1 MQPPE
6 VKIRFAASAL
16 TAAMAL
22 VNSPL
27 SFAADSQPVTRAAVA
42 DPETVKLGL
51 VTVSATRREESI
63 QDVPT
68 PITTLSGSTLEEQR
82 VYRIQDIQQY
92 LPSTNF
98 NYSNPRQSSLSIR
111 GIGNNPAS
119 DGLEGSTGVYLD
131 NVYLGRPG
139 MAVFDM
145 LDIEQ
150 IDLLRGPQGTL
161 FGKNTTAGVLNITTR
176 RPTFTPERSV
186 ETSVGNHG
194 YVQTKGVLSGPLNDQ
209 LAGRLSL
216 YRTRQDG
223 TIDNVYNGD
232 ELAGSERKG
241 VRGQLFWNVNEDV
254 DVRVIADY
262 NEERSSS
269 GNYSLYSVGPTIN
282 GVNRFLRRASAAGA
296 QLVKSP
302 RKVAFDG
309 DNNKTIFQGGL
320 STEINWNMPEDFKLT
335 SVTAYRWWDFT
346 PHNDDFLTIDSLRAV
361 GTAVDH
367 EQWSQEIRLA
377 SPKAEDFDY
386 VVGAYYYGS
395 YLKNNGINAYGND
408 ADVFNNTATGALSN
422 VTSRTNGHL
431 STNSYALF
439 GQMTFHLTQA
449 TDLNAGVRGTYE
461 SKQARIRRDVPIGPA
476 VSGAALT
483 ARNNQVGQ
491 FDSGALSQYSFSP
504 SLLLSLNHHFTDNLM
519 GYASYSHGEKSG
531 GINVAVGT
539 AARSGPDSLLIG
551 SERANNFELG
561 LKSTLFDD
569 SLRLSANLFWNT
581 IHSYQ
586 ANAYDPSTRS
596 TYLTNAG
603 SVRSRGAEVEANWQ
617 PIRGLSI
624 NTNISYNDVRYTA
637 YENGPCAPEISF
649 RTGAVSCDLTGATV
663 PGASKW
669 IANTNARYQWAL
681 ANGLRP
687 YVSGSYSFRT
697 HAPGT
702 IDNSR
707 YSEIAS
713 YGLANFALGVSQQ
726 LGDGDLDL
734 SIWTR
739 NAFNKVY
746 YTNVSAYQAGAYMA
760 TVGDP
765 RMVGVTARYDF

>member
-6 VKIRFAASAL
+6 LKSRFVASAL
-16 TAAMAL
+16 TAAVAFI
-22 VNSPL
+22 NTPC
-27 SFAADSQPVTRAAVA
+27 SFAANVQPERTSASDS
-42 DPETVKLGL
+42 ETVRLGA
-51 VTVSATRREESI
+51 VMVSATRREELI
-63 QDVPT
+63 QDVAT
-68 PITTLSGSTLEEQR
+68 PISTLSGRMLDEQR
-82 VYRIQDIQQY
+82 VYRIQDIQQL

-150 IDLLRGPQGTL
+150 VDLLRGPQGTL

-186 ETSVGNHG
+186 ETSFGNYG
-194 YVQTKGVLSGPLNDQ
+194 YVQTKGVLSGPLNEE

-232 ELAGSERKG
+232 DLAGSERKG
-241 VRGQLFWNVNEDV
+241 VRGQLLWNINDDV
-254 DVRVIADY
+254 DMRLIADY

-269 GNYSLYSVGPTIN
+269 GNYNLYSVGPTIN
-282 GVNRFLRRASAAGA
+282 GVNRFLQRASAAGA
-296 QLVKSP
+296 QLVKRP

-309 DNNKTIFQGGL
+309 DNSKTIFQGGL
-320 STEINWNMPEDFKLT
+320 STEINWRLPENFKLT
-335 SVTAYRWWDFT
+335 SVTAYRWWDFI
-346 PHNDDFLTIDSLRAV
+346 PQNDDFLTIDSLRNV

-367 EQWSQEIRLA
+367 KQWSQEIRLA
-377 SPKAEDFDY
+377 SPKGDNFDY
-386 VVGAYYYGS
+386 VVGAYYYGG
-395 YLKNNGINAYGND
+395 YLKNNGINAYGDD
-408 ADVFNNTATGALSN
+408 ADVFNNKPIGALSN
-422 VTSRTNGHL
+422 VTARSHGHL

-439 GQMTFHLTQA
+439 GQMTFHLTAA
-449 TDLNAGVRGTYE
+449 TDLSVGVRGTYE
-461 SKQARIRRDVPIGPA
+461 SKKAHIRREEPVGPA

-483 ARNNQVGQ
+483 VRNNQLGQ
-491 FDSGALSQYSFSP
+491 YDSGSLSQYSVSP
-504 SLLLSLNHHFTDNLM
+504 SLLFSLSHHFNDDVM
-519 GYASYSHGEKSG
+519 GYASFSHGEKSG
-531 GINVAVGT
+531 GINLAVGT
-539 AARSGPDSLLIG
+539 AASSGSDALLVG
-551 SERANNFELG
+551 TERANNFELG
-561 LKSTLFDD
+561 LKSTLLQDT
-569 SLRLSANLFWNT
+569 LRLSGNLFWNT

-596 TYLTNAG
+596 NYLTNAG
-603 SVRSRGAEVEANWQ
+603 SVRSRGVEIEGNWE
-617 PIRGLSI
+617 PIRSLSV
-624 NTNISYNDVRYTA
+624 NTNLSYNDVRYTS
-637 YENGPCAPEISF
+637 YKNGTCAPEVSF
-649 RTGAVSCDLTGATV
+649 RTGATSCDLTGATV

-669 IANTNARYQWAL
+669 VANTNIRYQWAL
-681 ANGLRP
+681 NNGLRP
-687 YVSGSYSFRT
+687 YVTGSYSFRT

-713 YGLANFALGVSQQ
+713 YGLANFAVGVSRQV
-726 LGDGDLDL
+726 GDGDIDL

-739 NAFNKVY
+739 NAFNKIY